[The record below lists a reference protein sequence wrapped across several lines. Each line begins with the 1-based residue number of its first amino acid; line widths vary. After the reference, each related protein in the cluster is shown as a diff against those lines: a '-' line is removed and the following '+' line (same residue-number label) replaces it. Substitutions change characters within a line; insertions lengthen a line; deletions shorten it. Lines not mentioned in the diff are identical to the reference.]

1 MFRTVFPPK
10 DGWKRSLYSW
20 QSMMMM
26 MEGSPLLFAQLLS
39 SQLRNAN
46 HTHNHLSFASF
57 ISSWNFQLFNAQI
70 SGRYFSKVKS
80 CDAAA
85 WSLLMDAE

>member
-70 SGRYFSKVKS
+70 LGRYFSKVKS
-80 CDAAA
+80 CDAA